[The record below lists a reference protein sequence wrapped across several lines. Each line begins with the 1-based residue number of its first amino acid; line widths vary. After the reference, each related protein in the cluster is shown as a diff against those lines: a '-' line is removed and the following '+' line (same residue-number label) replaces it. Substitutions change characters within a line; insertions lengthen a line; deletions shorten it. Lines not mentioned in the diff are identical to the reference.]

1 MRSTFFAGHP
11 RALRLFAPPQQ
22 PRISRPRTLR
32 EGLPTLWAPSALFS
46 APVRRT
52 AALLGERFLLLA
64 RRISSYPSTARQ
76 LPHPQSREQ
85 QGELLGG
92 KSLRRETRL
101 VCSCGTGMATPRRA
115 AAVAAAALSRSSIGS
130 GGSAGRGDEPQSA
143 GRKVSRGTR
152 GRRRAWVC
160 RQRLPSPPR
169 FIAGFGGCWRR
180 IG

>member
-22 PRISRPRTLR
+22 PRTSRPRTLR

-52 AALLGERFLLLA
+52 AALLRERFLLLA
-64 RRISSYPSTARQ
+64 RRISSSTAQQ

-85 QGELLGG
+85 QGGGASGG

-143 GRKVSRGTR
+143 GRKVSRGIR

-169 FIAGFGGCWRR
+169 FVAGFWGLLA
-180 IG
+180 